1 MVPLEPS
8 TPDFLATLQTSLNS
22 TFDAE
27 YTQRASVL
35 RGKPLHMAALANA
48 TALQAPQHFEN
59 VASYARFLGNEE
71 CAVIVEAHVA
81 KTHVNGLLDKLGFNK
96 PVAP

>member
-1 MVPLEPS
+1 MN
-8 TPDFLATLQTSLNS
+8 LQS
-22 TFDAE
+22 
-27 YTQRASVL
+27 SVEMPRPERSEAAFG
-35 RGKPLHMAALANA
+35 RGSIH
-48 TALQAPQHFEN
+48 N

>member
-1 MVPLEPS
+1 M
-8 TPDFLATLQTSLNS
+8 
-22 TFDAE
+22 
-27 YTQRASVL
+27 
-35 RGKPLHMAALANA
+35 
-48 TALQAPQHFEN
+48 
-59 VASYARFLGNEE
+59 ASYARFLGNEE